1 MPLEA
6 AISLSIEL
14 KDALSAEV
22 KRARAARDV
31 LKAMKVDELLV
42 QATERDAFNRRS
54 SQLSESLARV
64 IDEVA
69 KERGQQDVSLAQ
81 LSTWYPFEAAQL
93 SSVFAEIRALT
104 AALKELDAFN
114 QTLAERALTF
124 VRAYVAHL
132 APRPAAYGRRGGAT
146 HHDTSTYSEHA

>member
-14 KDALSAEV
+14 KDALTAEI
-22 KRARAARDV
+22 KRSRAARDV

-42 QATERDAFNRRS
+42 QATERDVFNRRS
-54 SQLSESLARV
+54 GQLSEALARA

-69 KERGQQDVSLAQ
+69 QAKGEKDVTLAQ
-81 LSTWYPFEAAQL
+81 LSSWFPFEAAQL
-93 SSVFAEIRALT
+93 SSVFAEIRSLT
-104 AALKELDAFN
+104 SALKELDAFN

-132 APRPAAYGRRGGAT
+132 APRPAAYGRRGGVT
-146 HHDTSTYSEHA
+146 HHEGSTYSEHA

>member
-14 KDALSAEV
+14 KDALAAEV
-22 KRARAARDV
+22 KRSRAARDV

-42 QATERDAFNRRS
+42 QATERDVFNHRS
-54 SQLSESLARV
+54 SQLSEALARV

-69 KERGQQDVSLAQ
+69 QARGQKDVTLAQ
-81 LSTWYPFEAAQL
+81 LSGWFPFEAAQL
-93 SSVFAEIRALT
+93 SSVFAEIRSLT

-132 APRPAAYGRRGGAT
+132 APRPAAYGRRGGVT
-146 HHDTSTYSEHA
+146 HHEASTYSEHA